1 MITDPS
7 ILEQGYVYFLTEAP
21 ELLQLIEQELFAL
34 SEERS
39 IAKVHNLMRAT
50 HTIKGGAANVGLETI
65 QSIAH
70 SLEDVFKA
78 LYNPDLIV
86 DSELQTLLLR
96 AYECLRLPLNAELT
110 GSSIDSD
117 EIQQRAATV
126 FAQLQT
132 KMGDYLSDQTSIPTS
147 VELGFDIVQSVFEM
161 GVGQRLQS
169 LAEVISQDDPEELA
183 DCLMTQAEVFIGLA
197 ESLNLPGFG
206 KIAQTL
212 RTALEANPDQVQA
225 IAVIALADLNRGRD
239 EILAGDRVSGGVP
252 SIALQNFTVIG
263 AESLSS
269 PDFYPTQET
278 LFGQLLD
285 SDEQSEETFHQFSSD
300 SSVETFHQFP
310 SDSNLETFAQ
320 FPSDSN
326 LEAFAQFSSD
336 SNLEAFAQFPS
347 DSTEDISV
355 VLINTSA
362 NPEFAPVVDLQNTS
376 ANPEFA
382 PVADLQSEITKFSD
396 FLTESD
402 SAKEQ
407 PLKPAIIRIYLK
419 TIRYIFGW
427 LNHEANIPYQKLSLS
442 LLIPKLQQGD
452 RQELEEHIDYF
463 HDWIRLFFEFIQEKQ
478 DSYSLSIY
486 RQKVILNSILA
497 VAKYQY
503 VDANQLSNLDSD
515 ISIIQTI
522 KNQIRE
528 VSKEYKNLPPIIG
541 EETKWLDRPKLKNLL
556 EIKEISTAITEES
569 TNTTDSFEHAD
580 ESTNTTDSFEHVDES
595 TNTTDSFEHADES
608 ADLINSIVT
617 TESSDNLESIWG
629 AEVSEIGNETITNFV
644 VGSPIQ
650 EIIPQETV
658 SIQAEVV
665 SAEETQITAQTTTQI
680 TAQTTTNYQ
689 SQPQQ
694 KNPSQPPKTRQQSFV
709 RVDVEGLERLNYLAG
724 ELLIF
729 QKRRALQ
736 DEQLKANI
744 ELLFQQLQRHQN
756 TLGELRDLPLQKQI
770 PTLATPKFSAVDF
783 DVLEWDQY
791 TEFHVALHEASEETL
806 QLQET
811 TESLELILRQ
821 SAQIQEKKQ
830 RLLLNIIEHLVDAR
844 MIPLGNVLSRF
855 PSMVQKLANVYGKMV
870 ELKLIGTSVLIDKAI
885 AEKLQDP
892 LLQLVRNSFDHGIE
906 PPELRRE
913 QGKPEQGAIE
923 ICAYHQGSQTVI
935 EVRDDGRGLNLDKVR
950 HRAIELNLIPDPEQ
964 TINYTAPTESDL
976 LDVLFEPGFS
986 TAAEVSEI
994 SGRGMGLDIVRSHI
1008 ESLNGSITVRSTP
1021 KLGTSFILK
1030 IPFSMTTA
1038 QLMLVQAG
1046 GTVYALLLDSIERI
1060 LLPTAEQVKQYEGRK
1075 VLHWSTG
1082 TDERMIALRQLSDL
1096 MHYYHH
1102 LSANTRLLPKVSDTK
1117 ITNPILLLRR
1127 NQEIFG
1133 LEVDQII
1140 GEQELV
1146 IRPLGNAIIPPKY
1159 IYGCSS
1165 LANGTMILVIDAAML
1180 LSQDTSPVF
1189 KPTPAIAPAQDL
1201 SQLAT
1206 IIESQQ
1212 LLAAS
1217 NNVKTL
1223 VSALVPAPRTAHQ
1236 PQLLLVV
1243 DDAISLRQ
1251 TLSLTLQKHGYQ
1263 VIQAQ
1268 DGVEALEK
1276 LRQHPEISLV
1286 VSDLEMPR
1294 MNGFEF
1300 LTNIRTTPNAK
1311 TPVVVLTS
1319 RSAEKHRQL
1328 AQELGAGAYLTKPY
1342 LEHDLINTVE
1352 NLIERQAVVG

>member
-132 KMGDYLSDQTSIPTS
+132 KMGDYLSDQMSIPTS

-206 KIAQTL
+206 EIAQTL

-225 IAVIALADLNRGRD
+225 IAAIALADLNRGRD
-239 EILAGDRVSGGVP
+239 GILAGDRVSGGVP

-285 SDEQSEETFHQFSSD
+285 SNEQSEETFHQFSSD
-300 SSVETFHQFP
+300 SSEETFHQFP
-310 SDSNLETFAQ
+310 SDSNLEAFAQ

-336 SNLEAFAQFPS
+336 SNLETFAQFPS

-569 TNTTDSFEHAD
+569 TNTTDSFEHA
-580 ESTNTTDSFEHVDES
+580 
-595 TNTTDSFEHADES
+595 ES

-629 AEVSEIGNETITNFV
+629 AEVSEIGNETITNSV
-644 VGSPIQ
+644 VESPIQ
-650 EIIPQETV
+650 EIIPQQIV
-658 SIQAEVV
+658 SIQAEVI
-665 SAEETQITAQTTTQI
+665 SAEETQIAAQTTTQI

-694 KNPSQPPKTRQQSFV
+694 KNPSEQPQKTRQQSFV

-756 TLGELRDLPLQKQI
+756 TLSELRDLPLQKQI

-811 TESLELILRQ
+811 TESLELILQQ
-821 SAQIQEKKQ
+821 SAQTQDKKQ

-1060 LLPTAEQVKQYEGRK
+1060 LLPTAEQVKEYEGRK

-1223 VSALVPAPRTAHQ
+1223 VSALVPASRTAHQ

>member
-556 EIKEISTAITEES
+556 EIKEISTAITE
-569 TNTTDSFEHAD
+569 
-580 ESTNTTDSFEHVDES
+580 ES